1 MNSVYKMNENQKGFD
16 FTAMRI
22 FFSVIAI
29 LLSVTMPNAL
39 AVTDNSTPSQPS
51 ILDKIIV
58 DLKNQQIDSIW
69 RPEEKRA
76 NCSLQGVN
84 PLSNQNSYNNLN
96 FGSDFT
102 CPASGSNKKPNES

>member
-51 ILDKIIV
+51 TLDKIIV
-58 DLKNQQIDSIW
+58 DLKNQQTDSIW
-69 RPEEKRA
+69 RTEEKMA
-76 NCSLQGVN
+76 NCSLQSVKL
-84 PLSNQNSYNNLN
+84 LSNQNSYNYLN

-102 CPASGSNKKPNES
+102 CPVSSSH